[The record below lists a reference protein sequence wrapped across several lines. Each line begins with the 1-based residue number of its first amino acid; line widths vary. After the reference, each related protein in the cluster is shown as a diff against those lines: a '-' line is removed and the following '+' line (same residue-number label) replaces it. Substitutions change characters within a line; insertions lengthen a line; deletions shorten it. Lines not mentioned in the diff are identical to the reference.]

1 MTDRETAARERL
13 REIAGELDALQA
25 RLREVAARLTP
36 PPPGDE
42 REDVVDAA
50 MDGTMDAAMD
60 VATELRAVIECVLID
75 RLQPALRD
83 LQRVTRR

>member
-13 REIAGELDALQA
+13 REIAGELDALQTRLR

-36 PPPGDE
+36 PPPPPGDE
-42 REDVVDAA
+42 LDVATDV
-50 MDGTMDAAMD
+50 TMD

>member
-13 REIAGELDALQA
+13 REIAGELDALQT

-36 PPPGDE
+36 PPPPGDE
-42 REDVVDAA
+42 REDA
-50 MDGTMDAAMD
+50 MDVTMDVAMD

>member
-13 REIAGELDALQA
+13 REIAGELDALQT

-36 PPPGDE
+36 PPGDE
-42 REDVVDAA
+42 REDA
-50 MDGTMDAAMD
+50 MDVAMD

>member
-13 REIAGELDALQA
+13 REIAGELDALQT

-42 REDVVDAA
+42 REDA
-50 MDGTMDAAMD
+50 MDVTMDVAMD